1 MTRNFYVF
9 DCETVP
15 LSPSEIAE
23 AIPDFDPAEI
33 KVGNLG
39 LQKAAEKIEAKRL
52 EHHNRILER
61 AALSPL
67 TGRVAAI
74 GIRGPARAD
83 GEIDERTD
91 FNDNE
96 ETLIRSFFLAL
107 VSDLDGVWIGFNIA
121 NFDIPFLMRRAWRL
135 GIEPPRGIFKGRY
148 LSNWFIDL
156 AQVWQAGEHRPEPIS
171 LNRLGQFLGLGVK
184 MDNGANFAS
193 LLYQDQETA
202 QAYLQRDLYLTW
214 KIAERLGVFSSQE
227 SISNAEESRERT
239 LDDGK
244 SAGQTSEA
252 LVFW

>member
-1 MTRNFYVF
+1 LNYRCF
-9 DCETVP
+9 DIETVP
-15 LSPSEIAE
+15 LSPSEIAQ
-23 AIPDFDPAEI
+23 AIPDFDPGEV

-39 LQKAAEKIEAKRL
+39 AEKAAEKIEAKRL
-52 EHHNRILER
+52 EHQNRILER

-107 VSDLDGVWIGFNIA
+107 VSDPDGVWIGFNCF
-121 NFDIPFLMRRAWRL
+121 NFDLPFLMRRAWKL
-135 GIEPPRGIFKGRY
+135 GIIPPRGILKGRY
-148 LSNWFIDL
+148 PSNWFIDL
-156 AQVWQAGEHRPEPIS
+156 AIIWQAGEYRPEPIS

-193 LLYQDQETA
+193 LLYQNQETA
-202 QAYLQRDLYLTW
+202 KAYLQRDLYLTW
-214 KIAERLGVFSSQE
+214 KIAERLGVFLSQE

-244 SAGQTSEA
+244 SSVQTSE